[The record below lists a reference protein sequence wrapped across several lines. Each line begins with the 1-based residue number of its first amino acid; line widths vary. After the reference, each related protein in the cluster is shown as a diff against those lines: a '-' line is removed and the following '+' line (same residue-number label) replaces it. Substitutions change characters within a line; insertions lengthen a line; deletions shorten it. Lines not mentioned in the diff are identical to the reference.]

1 MKQTAQSLVRSECL
15 RILDGRSSELAN
27 LKNSEVV
34 ILGGTGFIGTWIME
48 MISALNDELNFNV
61 RGFIVSRS
69 TDQFVLRYPHLGT
82 RKEFKFEKCDV
93 RQVWQL
99 PMEADWLIHAAATP
113 DTRVHASN
121 PLETASVIVDGAMA
135 TVRAAER
142 MSKLKMLLHLSSGLV
157 VSQPDSAGESTVPEI
172 SNLATPPEASF
183 VYPGA
188 KRFAETIF
196 SAARSQCRIPTIS
209 VRPFS
214 LIGPY
219 QPLDRPFAHT
229 SFMADGLRGGPVRV
243 LGDGTAIRTYMFGGD
258 AAYWILRMLTG
269 SKSGE
274 VYNLGSDQPY
284 DLKTVAAK
292 VAQRIDSRPDVVFN
306 TANRKVVQ
314 DRQVPAI
321 LKARTNL
328 NLDVLTSL
336 DQALDATI
344 RWNQLQQTK

>member
-1 MKQTAQSLVRSECL
+1 MKQTAQNLVRSECL
-15 RILDGRSSELAN
+15 RILDGRSSELVN

-48 MISALNDELNFNV
+48 MISALNDEFNFNV

-157 VSQPDSAGESTVPEI
+157 VSQTDSSAESTVPEI
-172 SNLATPPEASF
+172 SNLAPPPEASF

-196 SAARSQCRIPTIS
+196 SAARSQCRIPTMS

-214 LIGPY
+214 LMGPY

-229 SFMADGLRGGPVRV
+229 SFIADALRGAAIRV
-243 LGDGTAIRTYMFGGD
+243 LGDGTSVRTYLYGGD
-258 AAYWILRMLTG
+258 AAYWILRMLTAG
-269 SKSGE
+269 KNGE
-274 VYNLGSDQPY
+274 VYNLGSDHPFE
-284 DLKTVAAK
+284 LKNMARMVAD
-292 VAQRIDSRPDVVFN
+292 RFDTRPDIVFN
-306 TANRKVVQ
+306 TAIRSVTQ
-314 DRQVPAI
+314 DRQVPS
-321 LKARTNL
+321 LSKAQSTLGLSQFSNMEH
-328 NLDVLTSL
+328 S
-336 DQALDATI
+336 LDATI
-344 RWNQLQQTK
+344 EWNKLQQVR